1 MDGTSHRALW
11 RDEAERFIERYGLAE
26 DLSIER
32 LQELL
37 FSRTA
42 SWTTTLPD
50 GSGFHFLKLRVPV
63 VEREEV
69 LTGNLLFGDFVRK
82 CALEGLNQNGE
93 AIALTGDLDDAYY
106 LAVSRKGVGELA
118 LAVRVCVEARL
129 PELFLAGKTWSAG
142 STGTRRTCSGSPNA
156 TSSLTLCSLFRP
168 SSLRAFTNPSSRY

>member
-1 MDGTSHRALW
+1 M
-11 RDEAERFIERYGLAE
+11 AE